1 MHLLINKKKIYFYIF
16 SFFILTTIFNKN
28 YFNSLSK
35 SFLVKK
41 IDVETDN
48 EQIKEKIL
56 NNTEDLINNN
66 ILSIDKKTLV
76 SKLNELNFLKT
87 INITKSYPST
97 LIIDLKVTKIIA
109 ITYIDQKK
117 YYVGENG
124 HFIIANKI
132 DYEKNI
138 PIIFGKFQISDF
150 IKLRNQLQSEMIDYK
165 SIIKYFYHKN
175 KRWDLHYPNNI
186 IIKLPNKDINYA
198 VKVYKEFKNFNKIK
212 PNTIIDLR
220 VSNRLILNND

>member
-1 MHLLINKKKIYFYIF
+1 MHLLINKKKIYLYIF

-87 INITKSYPST
+87 INIRKSYPST

-150 IKLRNQLQSEMIDYK
+150 IKLRNKLQSEMIDYK

>member
-28 YFNSLSK
+28 FFNSLSE

>member
-1 MHLLINKKKIYFYIF
+1 MHLLINKKKIYFYSF

-87 INITKSYPST
+87 INIRKSYPST

-165 SIIKYFYHKN
+165 SIIY
-175 KRWDLHYPNNI
+175 
-186 IIKLPNKDINYA
+186 
-198 VKVYKEFKNFNKIK
+198 
-212 PNTIIDLR
+212 
-220 VSNRLILNND
+220 

>member
-41 IDVETDN
+41 IDVKTDN

>member
-1 MHLLINKKKIYFYIF
+1 MHQLINKKKIYFYIF
-16 SFFILTTIFNKN
+16 SFLILTTIFNIN
-28 YFNSLSK
+28 YFDSLSK

-87 INITKSYPST
+87 INIRKSYPST

-150 IKLRNQLQSEMIDYK
+150 IKYCQAIGK
-165 SIIKYFYHKN
+165 
-175 KRWDLHYPNNI
+175 
-186 IIKLPNKDINYA
+186 
-198 VKVYKEFKNFNKIK
+198 
-212 PNTIIDLR
+212 NTIEK
-220 VSNRLILNND
+220 IL

>member
-87 INITKSYPST
+87 INIRKSYPST